1 MYELNTIIRINA
13 VCRNFILQQDGARC
27 HTSTYSLGY
36 IRTRVPELL
45 EPEFWPPHSP
55 DLNPLDYCL
64 WGYIESAIHKHRHVT
79 DFEEL
84 KQEIKK
90 AWKAI
95 PQEVVNKSILVFRK
109 RLRMCIEANGGHIE
123 QFL

>member
-1 MYELNTIIRINA
+1 MEITTVLKCWLSLFHKCESYAL
-13 VCRNFILQQDGARC
+13 
-27 HTSTYSLGY
+27 TSSCNRTGLGY